1 LKFTNLDI
9 GKRLAFTFGA
19 ITLLTVALS
28 IVSYFAISSLAN
40 RWENFHSVSLEKYTA
55 AFKGEA
61 DLGNGIH
68 HFKNY
73 LLRGQDYDQKF
84 MADMAAIDQDAADY
98 ANNHGVMNEREKTA
112 LQQIRESAEAY
123 RMAIKKAVEMK
134 TSGSTIEEIDKAI
147 KGADKPLDKAFSE
160 LLAITREEMHAT
172 VQSFTSTALSSKLT
186 NIVIPFLIVI
196 LSALFAWLT
205 TISITR
211 PLQQAVTIAGE
222 VANGDLTHHIEIKSR
237 DETGQLLQA
246 LKNMND
252 NLAGIVGDVR
262 RSTDTITS
270 ASQEIAA
277 GNNDLSQRTA
287 AQAASLEETSSSME
301 ELTSTVRQNAE
312 NAKQANQLAVNA
324 SDVAVKG
331 GQVVDEVV
339 QTMASISTSSRKI
352 MDIISVIEGIAFQT
366 NILALNAAVEAAR
379 AGEQGRGFAVVA
391 AEVRS
396 LAQRS
401 AAAAKEI
408 TALIDDSV
416 NNVDNGARQ
425 VDRAGATMKEIVIAV
440 KRVTDIMSEIAA
452 ASNEQSAG
460 IEQVNQAILH
470 MDEMTQQN
478 SALVEEA
485 TAAAEAMQ
493 EQAGIL
499 NEAVSIFKMD
509 ALERGTQTISTK
521 PKATPN
527 LSHRTPALPKK
538 ESKPVKAKEG
548 ASGDWKE
555 F

>member
-1 LKFTNLDI
+1 
-9 GKRLAFTFGA
+9 
-19 ITLLTVALS
+19 LTD
-28 IVSYFAISSLAN
+28 
-40 RWENFHSVSLEKYTA
+40 RWEQFHAVSLEKYTA
-55 AFKGEA
+55 AFKGEM

-98 ANNHGVMNEREKTA
+98 ANNHGVMNEREKAA
-112 LQQIRESAEAY
+112 LQQIKESADAY
-123 RMAIKKAVEMK
+123 RTAIKKAIEMR
-134 TSGSTIEEIDKAI
+134 TSGSTIEEIDKTI
-147 KGADKPLDKAFSE
+147 KGADKPLDKAFND
-160 LLAITREEMHAT
+160 LLGITREEMHAT

-186 NIVIPFLIVI
+186 NIVVPLLIVI

-211 PLQQAVTIAGE
+211 PLHQAVTIAGE
-222 VANGDLTHHIEIKSR
+222 VASGNLTHHIEVRSR
-237 DETGQLLQA
+237 DESGQLLQA
-246 LKNMND
+246 LKNMNV
-252 NLAGIVGDVR
+252 NLAGIVGEVR
-262 RSTDTITS
+262 SSTDTITS

-312 NAKQANQLAVNA
+312 NAKQANQLAVSA

-331 GQVVDEVV
+331 GQVVEEVV

-416 NNVDNGARQ
+416 NNVDIGAKQ
-425 VDRAGATMKEIVIAV
+425 VDKAGETMKEIVIAV

-452 ASNEQSAG
+452 ASNEQSSG

-470 MDEMTQQN
+470 MDEVTQQN

-485 TAAAEAMQ
+485 TAAAQAMQ
-493 EQAGIL
+493 DQAGIL
-499 NEAVSIFKMD
+499 NEAVSIFK
-509 ALERGTQTISTK
+509 LEAQGGGIRTIATK
-521 PKATPN
+521 PNAASKLTHLAPG
-527 LSHRTPALPKK
+527 LPRRK
-538 ESKPVKAKEG
+538 SKLAKAKEG